1 MRKPDFFIVGAPKC
15 GTTAMADY
23 LGQHPDIYM
32 CPRKDSTFFGSDLDF
47 RNTIMLPEDM
57 FRVDMDT
64 YLSWF
69 RDVKEELRVGEAS
82 VWYLYSKRAA
92 YEIKEFSPDAD
103 IIVMLRNPIDMLYSL
118 HGQFL
123 YDMNEDIEDFE
134 QALKAEK
141 DRKKGLRIPKTA
153 YLPEAL
159 FYRDVAR
166 YYEQVERYLEVFGRE
181 RVHIIIFEKFKE
193 NTKKVYKETLE
204 FLGVSTDFEANFEI
218 VNPSKTVRSKR
229 VQKFIASPPGMLQ
242 PLARRLASINWLRW
256 RVKSM
261 LDLLNVR
268 VSKRPPLPE
277 SQRRRLLE
285 EFETEITRLSKLI
298 NMDLSCW
305 LEV

>member
-1 MRKPDFFIVGAPKC
+1 
-15 GTTAMADY
+15 
-23 LGQHPDIYM
+23 
-32 CPRKDSTFFGSDLDF
+32 
-47 RNTIMLPEDM
+47 
-57 FRVDMDT
+57 
-64 YLSWF
+64 
-69 RDVKEELRVGEAS
+69 
-82 VWYLYSKRAA
+82 
-92 YEIKEFSPDAD
+92 
-103 IIVMLRNPIDMLYSL
+103 
-118 HGQFL
+118 
-123 YDMNEDIEDFE
+123 
-134 QALKAEK
+134 
-141 DRKKGLRIPKTA
+141 
-153 YLPEAL
+153 
-159 FYRDVAR
+159 
-166 YYEQVERYLEVFGRE
+166 
-181 RVHIIIFEKFKE
+181 VHIIIFEKFKE

-204 FLGVSTDFEANFEI
+204 FLGVSTDFEANFES